1 MARNLSLWLLALLVA
16 HGRAVRIGM
25 DAGGRDLGE
34 CKGKAKPF
42 KTSDRILIVG
52 AGAVISNVAQCEI
65 HIQ

>member
-1 MARNLSLWLLALLVA
+1 MARNPSLWLLALLVA
-16 HGRAVRIGM
+16 HGGAVRIGM
-25 DAGGRDLGE
+25 DAGGRDQ

-42 KTSDRILIVG
+42 KQSDRILIVG